1 MCDGAAKKCFDSAA
15 EALESAVSAST
26 AEMLELVDEMSALR
40 GNIPTTSAF
49 NTAAL
54 NYTATGT
61 GVGATG
67 GVTSPAVADSAPA
80 SASRRTS
87 FISSPAPVAPPKG
100 RQDTWLSIQR
110 YRQAVRDSQEAMCV
124 LITEYMDLELH
135 QQILCNKVYSLF
147 LTLGKTYHREQ
158 TALWEESLQIFGNLL
173 GDTIGRIEKMGRP
186 NPVLQSPFAKLQ
198 AAEEA
203 FSSAPSTPVKGSGNN
218 SAGDSRSAS
227 PSKGGRVP
235 AEIQYEDFA
244 SGVGVFS
251 FVVLYKDPLPLC
263 PSVCLSGEVL
273 VAKGRDFVS
282 SKGDVLS
289 AGIWKT
295 VYAVVTSDGYL
306 HLLSRGKCD
315 IPDVS
320 FCIKVSI
327 V

>member
-1 MCDGAAKKCFDSAA
+1 M
-15 EALESAVSAST
+15 SAST
-26 AEMLELVDEMSALR
+26 AEMLELVDEMSALK

-54 NYTATGT
+54 LYTTA
-61 GVGATG
+61 
-67 GVTSPAVADSAPA
+67 A
-80 SASRRTS
+80 SAGAGGLNSGSTHGTTSRRSS
-87 FISSPAPVAPPKG
+87 FITSPAPVQAPKG

-110 YRQAVRDSQEAMCV
+110 YRQSVRDSQEAMCV

-135 QQILCNKVYSLF
+135 QQILCNKVYALF
-147 LTLGKTYHREQ
+147 LSLGKTYHREQ

-173 GDTIGRIEKMGRP
+173 GDTIERIDKMGRP
-186 NPVLQSPFAKLQ
+186 IPVLQSPFVKLQ

-203 FSSAPSTPVKGSGNN
+203 HNSAPSTPVKDRSG
-218 SAGDSRSAS
+218 SRSVS
-227 PSKGGRVP
+227 PGGKGGGRTA

-244 SGVGVFS
+244 SCVGVFS
-251 FVVLYKDPLPLC
+251 FVVLYKDPLPIC

-273 VAKGRDFVS
+273 VAKGRDFLS

-320 FCIKVSI
+320 FCIKVTFIFWCLFYI
-327 V
+327 VLHWLYWF